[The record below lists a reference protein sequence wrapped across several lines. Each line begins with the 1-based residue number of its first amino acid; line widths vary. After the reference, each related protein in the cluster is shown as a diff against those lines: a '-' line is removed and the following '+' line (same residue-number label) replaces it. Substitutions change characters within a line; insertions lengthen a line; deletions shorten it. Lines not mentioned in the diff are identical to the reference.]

1 MPDISKA
8 SAEAYARLVAETVTQ
23 ALDPIV
29 ASLGAARAQHDA
41 ASTSS
46 SSSSPSAADLLPSD
60 IAQETLT
67 PQVAA
72 LQEQLKSAALQYTKA
87 QSDDLPATGP
97 ADRLRT
103 IAKENT
109 VLALRGFVID
119 RLPAHAASEPWSE
132 GSAEDVGLSSD
143 SARALF
149 DRLDVVIAFDEAGE

>member
-29 ASLGAARAQHDA
+29 ALLGAARAQHDA

-46 SSSSPSAADLLPSD
+46 SSPSAPDLLPSD

-132 GSAEDVGLSSD
+132 GNAEDVGLSSD